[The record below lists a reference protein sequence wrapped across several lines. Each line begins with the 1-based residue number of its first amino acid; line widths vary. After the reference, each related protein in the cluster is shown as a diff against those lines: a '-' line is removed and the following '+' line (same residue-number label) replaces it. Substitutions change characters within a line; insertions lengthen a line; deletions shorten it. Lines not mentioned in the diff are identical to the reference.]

1 MKKTL
6 LFILLLFSFFSKAQD
21 KLFFKNGTLKKVF
34 IVSIS
39 PDVVYYK
46 LTDTSLKTFT
56 APKEDLLLVENYKG
70 DVFIYSK
77 AKRKVKND
85 TSGTMV
91 VRRNA
96 IGLQPFGL
104 LFGRLTLVYERFTKD
119 NKIGFV
125 FPLSLTFD
133 PSGTIYKPDIDTTGN
148 TPKRLSGV
156 NFIGG
161 LDVNFYLGKNENSK
175 FFAGPRIRYGTDMF
189 LEGIEAYSVQTQFG
203 WKYGKPDKA
212 FVQHLSFGFGMV
224 RILSSPGGARI
235 SPKQSYAWFSM
246 NYRLGIK
253 W

>member
-1 MKKTL
+1 MKK
-6 LFILLLFSFFSKAQD
+6 ILIFTSILFSFCIKAQD

-46 LTDTSLKTFT
+46 NYDTSLKTFL
-56 APKEDLLLVENYKG
+56 APKADLYLAENFKG
-70 DVFIYSK
+70 DVFIFSK
-77 AKRKVKND
+77 VKKRIKND
-85 TSGTMV
+85 TSGTMIT
-91 VRRNA
+91 RQNA
-96 IGLQPFGL
+96 IGLQPLAL
-104 LFGRLTLVYERFTKD
+104 LFGRATLVYERFSKD
-119 NKIGFV
+119 NKVGFV

-133 PSGTIYKPDIDTTGN
+133 PTGTLFNAGIDTTN
-148 TPKRLSGV
+148 NAPKHLSGV

-175 FFAGPRIRYGTDMF
+175 FFVGPRIRYGTDMF

-203 WKYGKPDKA
+203 WKYGKPNKA

-224 RILSSPGGARI
+224 RILSSPAGARI
-235 SPKQSYAWFSM
+235 NPKQSYAWFSA